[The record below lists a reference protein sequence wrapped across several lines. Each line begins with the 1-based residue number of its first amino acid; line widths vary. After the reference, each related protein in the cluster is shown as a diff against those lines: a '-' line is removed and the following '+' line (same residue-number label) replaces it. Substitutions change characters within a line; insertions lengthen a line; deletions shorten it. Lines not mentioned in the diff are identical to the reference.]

1 MEDGR
6 MREVGTFEAK
16 THLSALLESVAA
28 GETIMITKRGRP
40 MARLVPPKTPD
51 LQTVDAAV
59 ARLKNLR
66 KRFGT
71 LSVDDILAYR
81 DEGRR

>member
-1 MEDGR
+1 

-28 GETIMITKRGRP
+28 GETVVITKRGRP
-40 MARLVPPKTPD
+40 MARLVPPNTPD
-51 LQTVDAAV
+51 LQAVDAAI
-59 ARLKNLR
+59 ARLKAIR
-66 KRFGT
+66 EQFGT
-71 LSVDDILAYR
+71 LSVEEILAFR

>member
-1 MEDGR
+1 

>member
-1 MEDGR
+1 

-40 MARLVPPKTPD
+40 MARLVPPTTRD
-51 LQTVDAAV
+51 RQAVDAAIE
-59 ARLKNLR
+59 RLKDLR
-66 KRFGT
+66 EQFGT
-71 LSVDDILAYR
+71 LSVEEILAFR

>member
-1 MEDGR
+1 

-28 GETIMITKRGRP
+28 GEMIMITKRGRP
-40 MARLVPPKTPD
+40 MARLVPPRTPD
-51 LQTVDAAV
+51 LQAVDAAV
-59 ARLKNLR
+59 ATLKNLR
-66 KRFGT
+66 EQFGT
-71 LSVDDILAYR
+71 LSVDEILAYR

>member
-1 MEDGR
+1 

-40 MARLVPPKTPD
+40 MARLVPPTAPD
-51 LQTVDAAV
+51 LQAVDTAI
-59 ARLKNLR
+59 ARLRKLR
-66 KRFGT
+66 DQFGT
-71 LSVDDILAYR
+71 LSVDEILTYR